1 MHACCVNSIKALQKK
16 FNLSRQFDPF
26 FSIFYV
32 IPSVPPRWLVE
43 PKDESA
49 VLGTS
54 LSITCKAD
62 GFPSPTLQWKQS
74 LGEQS
79 SDYRELSYSDGN
91 GGNGGGIESFNNG
104 TLIIHNVT
112 REHEGFFL
120 CQAHNGIGAGLS
132 KLIRLTVHVGPHVI
146 VRNKQVSVRRGERVT
161 LRCEADGDKPLDIT
175 WRFKNGQIIGKAYDV
190 RYEVKKSDVS
200 KGVVSELSILQ
211 TMLSDRGEYSCVA
224 TNQFG
229 HDHSVIHLQ
238 VQEPPSAPQNLN
250 VKEFDSRSVSLT
262 WQSPDGT
269 KFDGVSYSSEQT
281 VTRYVLQMKESQEPW
296 QEYNQKVISGDK
308 NSAHIGSLKPATN
321 YHFRLFAEN
330 SLGMSSASDSL
341 HIQTQPE
348 NPSGPPAQVNKII
361 YDKNIVV
368 QINSNI
374 FLLFTGER

>member
-1 MHACCVNSIKALQKK
+1 MCI
-16 FNLSRQFDPF
+16 
-26 FSIFYV
+26 
-32 IPSVPPRWLVE
+32 IPLVPPRWIVE

-79 SDYRELSYSDGN
+79 SDYRELSYSDA
-91 GGNGGGIESFNNG
+91 GGVGGGIESYNNG

-132 KLIRLTVHVGPHVI
+132 KLIRLTVHIGPHVI

-175 WRFKNGQIIGKAYDV
+175 WRFKNGQIIGKTYDI
-190 RYEVKKSDVS
+190 RYEVKKNDLS
-200 KGVVSELSILQ
+200 KGVLSELTILQ
-211 TMLSDRGEYSCVA
+211 SMLSDRGEYSCVA
-224 TNQFG
+224 TNQYG
-229 HDHSVIHLQ
+229 HDHSLVHLQ

-250 VKEFDSRSVSLT
+250 VKEFESRSVVLT
-262 WQSPDGT
+262 WQSPDGS
-269 KFDGVSYSSEQT
+269 KFDGVSYTTEQT
-281 VTRYVLQMKESQEPW
+281 VTRYILQLKESQEPW

-308 NSAHIGSLKPATN
+308 NSAHIGNLKPATN

-330 SLGMSSASDSL
+330 QLGMSSASDSL
-341 HIQTQPE
+341 HVQTQPE
-348 NPSGPPAQVNKII
+348 NPGGPPSQVRLISLKI
-361 YDKNIVV
+361 KVKFKV
-368 QINSNI
+368 
-374 FLLFTGER
+374 